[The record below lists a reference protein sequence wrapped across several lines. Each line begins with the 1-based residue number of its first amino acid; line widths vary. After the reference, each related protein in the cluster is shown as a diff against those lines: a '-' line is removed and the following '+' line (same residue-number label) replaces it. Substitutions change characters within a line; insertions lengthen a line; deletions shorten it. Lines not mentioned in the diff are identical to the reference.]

1 MSRVPVSMLTC
12 TDMEGYE
19 LLRTYG
25 PLALDE
31 VDQYFELLRGVLD
44 RWFAS
49 VGVMGPAIYIDYREN
64 EHIISETQRLFD
76 EMLEEDE
83 PFAAMKVRDKLDM
96 LLDALSCVMRE
107 MAEVFNGPATI
118 REFYYNLPA
127 RLRAT
132 YEHVLTGDDE

>member
-1 MSRVPVSMLTC
+1 MSRVPVSILTC

-25 PLALDE
+25 PLALNE
-31 VDQYFELLRGVLD
+31 VDQYFDLLRGVLD
-44 RWFAS
+44 RWYES
-49 VGVMGPAIYIDYREN
+49 VGQIGPAIYVDYREN
-64 EHIISETQRLFD
+64 EHIINESQRLFE

-83 PFAAMKVRDKLDM
+83 PFAAMKVRDKLDTT
-96 LLDALSCVMRE
+96 LDALGCVMRE
-107 MAEVFNGPATI
+107 MAEIFNGPAII

-132 YEHVLTGDDE
+132 YEYVLAGDD